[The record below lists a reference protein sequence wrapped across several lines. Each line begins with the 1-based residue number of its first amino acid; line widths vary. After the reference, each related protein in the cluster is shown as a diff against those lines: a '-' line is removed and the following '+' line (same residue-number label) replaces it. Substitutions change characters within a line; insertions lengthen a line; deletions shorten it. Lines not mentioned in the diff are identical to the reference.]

1 VGDTVPPK
9 TIQVD
14 HLRLEPVLDAR
25 ADELAGFF
33 VWGLKSKRG
42 STKRQVGFLLSNIRL
57 VTIRPPDKI
66 RVRLLLTFLSTGF
79 TVQEDFYSWKR
90 SPGTNSAFVV
100 NFADWSPLIL
110 DGAPQLDDTQREFH
124 NQWVE
129 LKWSDQGITIIPT
142 PQPAHFSALLDPKHH
157 KIELTVQSLKGPR
170 AQ

>member
-1 VGDTVPPK
+1 MPPK

-33 VWGLKSKRG
+33 VRGLKRKRG
-42 STKRQVGFLLSNIRL
+42 SAKRQVGFLLSNIRL
-57 VTIRPPDKI
+57 VTIKPPEKI
-66 RVRLLLTFLSTGF
+66 RFRVLLTFLSTGF

-90 SPGTNSAFVV
+90 RPGKNSAFLV
-100 NFADWSPLIL
+100 NFENWRPFIL
-110 DGAPQLDDTQREFH
+110 EGAPQLDDTQCEFH

-129 LKWSDQGITIIPT
+129 LKWSDQGIVIIPT

-157 KIELTVQSLKGPR
+157 KIELTVQSLKGKR